1 MNHLNARL
9 RASGI
14 HLGISLCVAFLAA
27 LLVFGVWYPYPY
39 REISG
44 GRALFLLVVC
54 VDVALGPLITLV
66 IFNQAKPR
74 KELYVDITV
83 VAFLQLAAL
92 AYGLWTVFAARPV
105 HLVFEYTRMTVVHAV
120 DIDPSL
126 LIKAPPALQTL
137 PLTGPTLIA
146 LRPFKNAEEQFDATM
161 SALAGTPLAAR
172 TDLWQAYLDSRAGI
186 LQESKPVEELRQ
198 RFEKQTPLIDA
209 AVSDTRRPIHQLR
222 YLPLV
227 GRDQAWTMLL
237 DATTAEPAGFIP
249 LDSF

>member
-1 MNHLNARL
+1 MNHLKDRL

-14 HLGISLCVAFLAA
+14 HLGISLCVAGLAA

-54 VDVALGPLITLV
+54 VDVALGPLITFV
-66 IFNQAKPR
+66 IFNRTKPR
-74 KELYVDITV
+74 KELFADFTV

-120 DIDPSL
+120 DIDRNL
-126 LIKAPPALQTL
+126 LVKAPPELQKL

-146 LRPFKNAEEQFDATM
+146 LRPFKNAEEQFDATV
-161 SALAGTPLAAR
+161 SSLGGTPLAAR
-172 TDLWQAYLDSRAGI
+172 SDLWQAYVDSRPRI
-186 LQESKPVEELRQ
+186 LQESKPAAELRL
-198 RFEKQTPLIDA
+198 RFDNQTNLIDA
-209 AVSDTRRPIHQLR
+209 AVFDTGRPIQQLR